1 MFNWKDEYYTGVD
14 FIDEQHKRLFEIA
27 GRAYDV
33 YKNDFI
39 MDKFDKIVEII
50 GELKD
55 YTEYHFGQEEAF
67 MMKNNYKKFLSHK
80 VEHDDLMKDINGIDF
95 NKIDKDQESSLL
107 DLINFVVDWIQNHIL
122 KVDLN
127 MTKEVIN

>member
-27 GRAYDV
+27 GMAYDV

-39 MDKFDKIVEII
+39 VDKFDRIVEII
-50 GELKD
+50 NELKD
-55 YTEYHFGQEEAF
+55 YTEYHFGEEEAF
-67 MMKNNYKKFLSHK
+67 MIKNNYKKFLSHK

-95 NKIDKDQESSLL
+95 SKIDKDQEKSLL
-107 DLINFVVDWIQNHIL
+107 DLINFVIDWIQNHIL

>member
-14 FIDEQHKRLFEIA
+14 FIDEQHKKLFEIA

-39 MDKFDKIVEII
+39 VDKFDRIVEII
-50 GELKD
+50 NELKD

-95 NKIDKDQESSLL
+95 SKIDKDQEKSLL
-107 DLINFVVDWIQNHIL
+107 DLINFVIDWIQNHIL